1 MPDKPSTLALVAFA
15 AGLAVFCGWRGAR
28 PSQPMRGPR
37 LIPWRALML
46 LATAAAILGLVHYL
60 ELLRPYAAT

>member
-1 MPDKPSTLALVAFA
+1 MPDKLTTLVLVALAAGFA
-15 AGLAVFCGWRGAR
+15 AFCGWRGAL
-28 PSQPMRGPR
+28 PSQPLRGPR

-46 LATAAAILGLVHYL
+46 LATAGAIVGLAHYL